1 MKRLCAVLLS
11 LALCCALACPALGET
26 DKDETVYILAD
37 AQGAAR
43 KIIVSDWLKNPQGAD
58 TLPDVSTLENIE
70 NVKGLETFENGLWN
84 AAGKDIYY
92 QGESQAQLPL
102 EMRVS
107 YALDGQEI
115 APEALAGKSG
125 RVTIRFDF
133 TVSQKQAGVS
143 VPFAVVTAALLEN
156 DVFTDVQVT
165 NGQLVNDG
173 ERTLVVGAALPGL
186 QSSLGLT
193 EDQLALPEYVEI
205 SAQAE
210 GFALPVTAALASC
223 EPFALLPVE
232 RLDSVEDL
240 KQAAKKLD
248 DGMARLIDGGT
259 QLYDGLATLET
270 KSGELAQGVSQLNDG
285 LAQLT
290 AQNDTLNSA
299 CDQMFAALLAAA
311 NEQLAAASPD
321 APALTQENYAAVLD
335 QLIAALSPEGVA
347 AAARQQVEQAVR
359 QQEDT
364 IRQAVE
370 AAVREQ
376 AAAQVRQAVEEGV
389 REKALAALDT
399 TPEAYAAALEAGK
412 IPQEQQRQLA
422 AALEQQM
429 ASDAVQALI
438 QQQTDAQMQSQE
450 AVQAVAQNVE
460 AQVQAL
466 VEQQMQSDA
475 VQAQVQA
482 AEAQYQ
488 SALESLTALRAQLES
503 FQAFHDGLAAY
514 TQGAASAAAGA
525 AQINEAMPALTQ
537 GVSQLRSGA
546 MQLKTGLT
554 VLNASGIQRIT
565 GLAGDNLDDL
575 MARVRAIVAAAHDYQ
590 SFSGVA
596 PSAQG
601 AVRFIWRTDA
611 IEAK

>member
-299 CDQMFAALLAAA
+299 CDQVFAALLAAA

-412 IPQEQQRQLA
+412 IPQEQQQQLA

-565 GLAGDNLDDL
+565 GLAGDDL
-575 MARVRAIVAAAHDYQ
+575 EDLVARVRAIVAAAQDYQ

>member
-270 KSGELAQGVSQLNDG
+270 KSGKLAQGVSQLNDG

-299 CDQMFAALLAAA
+299 CDQVFAALLAAA

-412 IPQEQQRQLA
+412 IPQEQQQQLA

-438 QQQTDAQMQSQE
+438 QQQTDTQMQSQK

-565 GLAGDNLDDL
+565 GLAGDDL
-575 MARVRAIVAAAHDYQ
+575 EDLVARVRAIVAAAQDYQ

>member
-58 TLPDVSTLENIE
+58 TLPDISTLENIE

-133 TVSQKQAGVS
+133 TVSQKQDGVS

-173 ERTLVVGAALPGL
+173 DRTLVVGAALPGL

-223 EPFALLPVE
+223 EPFAQLPVE

-299 CDQMFAALLAAA
+299 CDQVFAALLAAA

-370 AAVREQ
+370 AAVREE

-565 GLAGDNLDDL
+565 GLAGDDLDDL
-575 MARVRAIVAAAHDYQ
+575 MARVRAIVAAAQDYQ

>member
-299 CDQMFAALLAAA
+299 CDQVFAALLAAA

-347 AAARQQVEQAVR
+347 AAARQRVEQAVR

-412 IPQEQQRQLA
+412 IPQEQQQQLA

-429 ASDAVQALI
+429 GSDAVQALI

-565 GLAGDNLDDL
+565 GLAGDDL
-575 MARVRAIVAAAHDYQ
+575 EDLVARVRAIVAAAQDYQ

>member
-156 DVFTDVQVT
+156 EVFTDVQVT

-299 CDQMFAALLAAA
+299 CDQVFAALLAAA

-412 IPQEQQRQLA
+412 IPQEQQQQLA

-565 GLAGDNLDDL
+565 GLAGDDLDDL
-575 MARVRAIVAAAHDYQ
+575 VARVRAIVAAAQDYQ

>member
-133 TVSQKQAGVS
+133 TVSQKQAGVF

-299 CDQMFAALLAAA
+299 CDQVFAALLAAA

-412 IPQEQQRQLA
+412 IPQEQQQQLA

-565 GLAGDNLDDL
+565 GLAGDDLDDL
-575 MARVRAIVAAAHDYQ
+575 MARVRAIVAAAQDYQ

>member
-143 VPFAVVTAALLEN
+143 VPFAVVTAALMEN

-165 NGQLVNDG
+165 NGHLVNDG

-223 EPFALLPVE
+223 EPFAQLPVE

-299 CDQMFAALLAAA
+299 CDQVFAALLAAA

-335 QLIAALSPEGVA
+335 QLIAALSPEGVT
-347 AAARQQVEQAVR
+347 AAARQRVEQAVR

-364 IRQAVE
+364 IRQ
-370 AAVREQ
+370 AVREQ

-412 IPQEQQRQLA
+412 IPQEQQQQLA

-488 SALESLTALRAQLES
+488 SALESLTALRGQLES

-565 GLAGDNLDDL
+565 GLAGDDLDDL
-575 MARVRAIVAAAHDYQ
+575 MARVRAIVAAAQDYQ

>member
-299 CDQMFAALLAAA
+299 CDQVFAALLAAA

-347 AAARQQVEQAVR
+347 AAARQRVEQAVR

-412 IPQEQQRQLA
+412 IPQEQQQQLA

-565 GLAGDNLDDL
+565 GLAGDDLDDL
-575 MARVRAIVAAAHDYQ
+575 VARVRAIVAAAQDYQ

>member
-102 EMRVS
+102 DMRVS

-575 MARVRAIVAAAHDYQ
+575 MARVRAIVAAAQDYQ

>member
-299 CDQMFAALLAAA
+299 CDQVFAALLAAA

-412 IPQEQQRQLA
+412 IPQEQQQQLA

-438 QQQTDAQMQSQE
+438 QQQTD
-450 AVQAVAQNVE
+450 AQNVE

-565 GLAGDNLDDL
+565 GLAGDDL
-575 MARVRAIVAAAHDYQ
+575 EDLVARVRAIVAAAQDYQ

-611 IEAK
+611 IETK

>member
-193 EDQLALPEYVEI
+193 KDQLALPEYVEI

-299 CDQMFAALLAAA
+299 CDQVFAALLAAA

-335 QLIAALSPEGVA
+335 QFIAALSPEGVA

-412 IPQEQQRQLA
+412 IPQEQQQQLA

-565 GLAGDNLDDL
+565 GLAGDDLEDL
-575 MARVRAIVAAAHDYQ
+575 MARVRAIVAAAQDYQ

>member
-58 TLPDVSTLENIE
+58 TLPDVSTLESIE

-173 ERTLVVGAALPGL
+173 DRTLVVGAALPGL

-299 CDQMFAALLAAA
+299 CDQVFAALLAAA

-412 IPQEQQRQLA
+412 IPQEQQQQLA

-565 GLAGDNLDDL
+565 GLAGDDLDDL
-575 MARVRAIVAAAHDYQ
+575 MARVRAIVAAAQDYQ

>member
-223 EPFALLPVE
+223 EPFAQLPVE

-299 CDQMFAALLAAA
+299 CDQVFAALLAAA

-347 AAARQQVEQAVR
+347 AAARQRVEQAVR

-364 IRQAVE
+364 IRQ
-370 AAVREQ
+370 AVREQ

-412 IPQEQQRQLA
+412 IPQEQQQQLA

-488 SALESLTALRAQLES
+488 SALESLTALRGQLES

-565 GLAGDNLDDL
+565 GLAGDDLDDL
-575 MARVRAIVAAAHDYQ
+575 MARVRAIVAAAQDYQ

>member
-299 CDQMFAALLAAA
+299 CGQVFAALLAAA

-335 QLIAALSPEGVA
+335 QLIAALSLEGVA

-412 IPQEQQRQLA
+412 IPQEQQQQLA

-565 GLAGDNLDDL
+565 GLAGDDLDDL
-575 MARVRAIVAAAHDYQ
+575 MARVRAIVAAAQDYQ

>member
-173 ERTLVVGAALPGL
+173 DRTLVVGAALPGL

-232 RLDSVEDL
+232 RLDSVEAL

-299 CDQMFAALLAAA
+299 CDQVFAALLAAA

-412 IPQEQQRQLA
+412 IPQEQQQQLA

-565 GLAGDNLDDL
+565 GLAGDDLDDL
-575 MARVRAIVAAAHDYQ
+575 MARVRAIVAAAQDYQ

>member
-156 DVFTDVQVT
+156 DVFTDVQAT

-193 EDQLALPEYVEI
+193 KDQLALPEYVEI

-299 CDQMFAALLAAA
+299 CDQVFAALLAAA

-347 AAARQQVEQAVR
+347 AAARQRVEQAVR

-412 IPQEQQRQLA
+412 IPQEQQQQLA

-565 GLAGDNLDDL
+565 GLAGDDLDDL
-575 MARVRAIVAAAHDYQ
+575 MARVRAIVAAAQDYQ

>member
-299 CDQMFAALLAAA
+299 CDQVFAALLAAA

-347 AAARQQVEQAVR
+347 AAARQRVEQAVR

-412 IPQEQQRQLA
+412 IPQEQQQQLA

-565 GLAGDNLDDL
+565 GLAGDDLDDL
-575 MARVRAIVAAAHDYQ
+575 MARVRAIVAAAQDYQ

>member
-223 EPFALLPVE
+223 EPFAQLPVE

-299 CDQMFAALLAAA
+299 CDQVFAALLAAA

-335 QLIAALSPEGVA
+335 QLIAALSPEGVT
-347 AAARQQVEQAVR
+347 AAARQRVEQAVR

-364 IRQAVE
+364 IRQ
-370 AAVREQ
+370 AVREQ

-412 IPQEQQRQLA
+412 IPQEQQQQLA

-488 SALESLTALRAQLES
+488 SALESLTALRGQLES

-565 GLAGDNLDDL
+565 GLAGDDLDDL
-575 MARVRAIVAAAHDYQ
+575 MARVRAIVAAAQDYQ

>member
-11 LALCCALACPALGET
+11 LALCCAPACPALGET

-58 TLPDVSTLENIE
+58 TLPDVSTLESIE
-70 NVKGLETFENGLWN
+70 NVKGLETLENGLWN

-133 TVSQKQAGVS
+133 TVSQKRDGVS

-156 DVFTDVQVT
+156 DVFTDVQAT

-173 ERTLVVGAALPGL
+173 DRTLVVGAALPGL

-223 EPFALLPVE
+223 EPFAQLPVE
-232 RLDSVEDL
+232 RLDSVEAL
-240 KQAAKKLD
+240 KQAAKRLD
-248 DGMARLIDGGT
+248 DGMARLIGGGT
-259 QLYDGLATLET
+259 QLYDGLAALET

-299 CDQMFAALLAAA
+299 CDQVLAALLAAA

-321 APALTQENYAAVLD
+321 APALTRENYAAVLD
-335 QLIAALSPEGVA
+335 QLIAALSPEGVT
-347 AAARQQVEQAVR
+347 AAARQRVEQAVR

-429 ASDAVQALI
+429 GSDAVQALI

-466 VEQQMQSDA
+466 AEQQMQSDA
-475 VQAQVQA
+475 VRAQVQA
-482 AEAQYQ
+482 AKTQYQ
-488 SALESLTALRAQLES
+488 SALESLTALKAQLES

-575 MARVRAIVAAAHDYQ
+575 VARVRAIVAAAQDYQ

>member
-299 CDQMFAALLAAA
+299 CDQVFAALLAAA

-412 IPQEQQRQLA
+412 IPQEQQQQLA

-565 GLAGDNLDDL
+565 GLAGDDLDDL
-575 MARVRAIVAAAHDYQ
+575 MARVRAIVAAAQDYQ

>member
-240 KQAAKKLD
+240 KQSAKKLD

-299 CDQMFAALLAAA
+299 CDQVFAALLAAA

-412 IPQEQQRQLA
+412 IPQEQQQQLA

-565 GLAGDNLDDL
+565 GLAGDDLEDL
-575 MARVRAIVAAAHDYQ
+575 MARVRAIVAAAQDYQ

>member
-43 KIIVSDWLKNPQGAD
+43 KIIVSDWLKNPLGAD

-223 EPFALLPVE
+223 EPFAQLPVE

-299 CDQMFAALLAAA
+299 CDQVFAALLAAA

-335 QLIAALSPEGVA
+335 QLIAALSPEGVT
-347 AAARQQVEQAVR
+347 AAARQRVEQAVR

-364 IRQAVE
+364 IRQ
-370 AAVREQ
+370 AVREQ

-412 IPQEQQRQLA
+412 IPQEQQQQLA

-488 SALESLTALRAQLES
+488 SALESLTALRGQLES

-565 GLAGDNLDDL
+565 GLAGDDLDDL
-575 MARVRAIVAAAHDYQ
+575 MARVRAIVAAAQDYQ

>member
-37 AQGAAR
+37 AQGTAR

-133 TVSQKQAGVS
+133 TVSQKQDGVS

-173 ERTLVVGAALPGL
+173 DRTLVVGAALPGL

-299 CDQMFAALLAAA
+299 CDQVFAALLAAA

-347 AAARQQVEQAVR
+347 AAVRQQVEQAVR

-412 IPQEQQRQLA
+412 IPQEQQQQLA

-565 GLAGDNLDDL
+565 GLAGDDLDDL
-575 MARVRAIVAAAHDYQ
+575 MARVRAIVAAAQDYQ

>member
-133 TVSQKQAGVS
+133 TVSQKQDGVS

-299 CDQMFAALLAAA
+299 CDQVFAALLAAA

-347 AAARQQVEQAVR
+347 AAARQRVEQAVR

-412 IPQEQQRQLA
+412 IPQEQQQQLA

-429 ASDAVQALI
+429 GSDAVQALI

-565 GLAGDNLDDL
+565 GLAGDDL
-575 MARVRAIVAAAHDYQ
+575 EDLVARVRAIVAAAQDYQ

>member
-11 LALCCALACPALGET
+11 LALCCAPACPALGET

-58 TLPDVSTLENIE
+58 TLPDVSTLESIE

-156 DVFTDVQVT
+156 DVFTDVQAT

-299 CDQMFAALLAAA
+299 CDQVFAALLAAA

-565 GLAGDNLDDL
+565 GLAGDDLDEL
-575 MARVRAIVAAAHDYQ
+575 MARVRAIVAAAQDYQ

>member
-299 CDQMFAALLAAA
+299 CDQVFAALLAAA

-376 AAAQVRQAVEEGV
+376 AAAQVRQAVEEGA

-412 IPQEQQRQLA
+412 IPQEQQQQLA

-429 ASDAVQALI
+429 GSDAVQALI

-466 VEQQMQSDA
+466 VEQQMQADA

-565 GLAGDNLDDL
+565 GLAGDDLDDL
-575 MARVRAIVAAAHDYQ
+575 MARVRAIVAAAQDYQ

>member
-143 VPFAVVTAALLEN
+143 VPFAVVTAALMEN

-223 EPFALLPVE
+223 EPFAQLPVE

-299 CDQMFAALLAAA
+299 CDQVFAALLAAA

-335 QLIAALSPEGVA
+335 QLIAALSPEGVT
-347 AAARQQVEQAVR
+347 AAARQRVEQAVR

-364 IRQAVE
+364 IRQ
-370 AAVREQ
+370 AVREQ

-412 IPQEQQRQLA
+412 IPQEQQQQLA

-488 SALESLTALRAQLES
+488 SALESLTALRGQLES

-565 GLAGDNLDDL
+565 GLAGDDLDDL
-575 MARVRAIVAAAHDYQ
+575 MARVRAIVAAAQDYQ

>member
-299 CDQMFAALLAAA
+299 CDQVFAALLAAA

-412 IPQEQQRQLA
+412 IPQEQQQQLA

-565 GLAGDNLDDL
+565 GLAGDDLDDL
-575 MARVRAIVAAAHDYQ
+575 VARVRAIVAAAQDYQ

>member
-58 TLPDVSTLENIE
+58 TLPDISTLENIE

-133 TVSQKQAGVS
+133 TVSQKQDGVS

-173 ERTLVVGAALPGL
+173 DRTLVVGAALPGL

-223 EPFALLPVE
+223 EPFAQLPVE

-299 CDQMFAALLAAA
+299 CDQVFAALLAAA

-370 AAVREQ
+370 AAVREE

-412 IPQEQQRQLA
+412 IPQEQQQQLA

-503 FQAFHDGLAAY
+503 FQAFHDGLEAY

-565 GLAGDNLDDL
+565 GLAGDDLDDL
-575 MARVRAIVAAAHDYQ
+575 MARVRAIVAAAQDYQ

>member
-133 TVSQKQAGVS
+133 TVSQKQDGVS

-223 EPFALLPVE
+223 EPFAQLPVE

-299 CDQMFAALLAAA
+299 CDQVFAALLAAA

-335 QLIAALSPEGVA
+335 QLIAALSPEGVT

-376 AAAQVRQAVEEGV
+376 TAVQVRQAVEEGV

-399 TPEAYAAALEAGK
+399 TPEAYTAALEAGK
-412 IPQEQQRQLA
+412 IPQEQQQQLA

-429 ASDAVQALI
+429 GSDAVQALI

-565 GLAGDNLDDL
+565 GLAGDDLDDL
-575 MARVRAIVAAAHDYQ
+575 VARVRAIVAAAQDYQ

>member
-133 TVSQKQAGVS
+133 TVSQKQDGVS

-223 EPFALLPVE
+223 EPFAQLPVE
-232 RLDSVEDL
+232 RLDSVEAL

-299 CDQMFAALLAAA
+299 CDQVFAALLAAA

-370 AAVREQ
+370 AAVREE

-412 IPQEQQRQLA
+412 IPQEQQQQLA

-429 ASDAVQALI
+429 GSDAVQALI

-488 SALESLTALRAQLES
+488 SPLESLTALRAQLES

-565 GLAGDNLDDL
+565 GLAGDDLDDL
-575 MARVRAIVAAAHDYQ
+575 MARVRAIVAAAQDYQ

>member
-299 CDQMFAALLAAA
+299 CDQVFAALLAAA

-412 IPQEQQRQLA
+412 IPQEQQQLA

-537 GVSQLRSGA
+537 GVSQLRFGA

-565 GLAGDNLDDL
+565 GLAGDDLDDL
-575 MARVRAIVAAAHDYQ
+575 VARVRAIVAAAQDYQ

>member
-143 VPFAVVTAALLEN
+143 VPFAVVIAALLEN

-299 CDQMFAALLAAA
+299 CDQVFAALLAAA

-412 IPQEQQRQLA
+412 IPQEQQQQLA

-488 SALESLTALRAQLES
+488 SALESLTALRGQLES

-565 GLAGDNLDDL
+565 GLAGDDLDDL
-575 MARVRAIVAAAHDYQ
+575 MARVRAIVAAAQDYQ

>member
-223 EPFALLPVE
+223 EPFAQLPVE

-299 CDQMFAALLAAA
+299 CDQVFAALLAAA

-399 TPEAYAAALEAGK
+399 TPEAYATALEAGK
-412 IPQEQQRQLA
+412 IPQEQQQQLA

-488 SALESLTALRAQLES
+488 SALESLTALRGQLES

-565 GLAGDNLDDL
+565 GLAGDDLDDL
-575 MARVRAIVAAAHDYQ
+575 MARVRAIVAAAQDYQ

>member
-133 TVSQKQAGVS
+133 TVSQKQAGVF

-299 CDQMFAALLAAA
+299 CDQVFAALLAAA

-376 AAAQVRQAVEEGV
+376 TAAQVRQAVEEGV

-412 IPQEQQRQLA
+412 IPQEQQQQLA

-460 AQVQAL
+460 AQLQAL

-565 GLAGDNLDDL
+565 GLAGDDLDDL
-575 MARVRAIVAAAHDYQ
+575 MARVRAIVAAAQDYQ

>member
-270 KSGELAQGVSQLNDG
+270 KSGKLAQGVSQLNDG

-299 CDQMFAALLAAA
+299 CDQVFAALLAAA

-412 IPQEQQRQLA
+412 IPQEQQQQLA

-438 QQQTDAQMQSQE
+438 QQQTDTQMQSQE

-565 GLAGDNLDDL
+565 GLAGDDL
-575 MARVRAIVAAAHDYQ
+575 EDLVARVRAIVAAAQDYQ

>member
-1 MKRLCAVLLS
+1 MEKLPDAVLEVL
-11 LALCCALACPALGET
+11 ET
-26 DKDETVYILAD
+26 LEQAG
-37 AQGAAR
+37 GAAYIADLAQSHVSAANAEYYAKLVR
-43 KIIVSDWLKNPQGAD
+43 DKSIQRGLIEAGAKIVSTGFD
-58 TLPDVSTLENIE
+58 TS
-70 NVKGLETFENGLWN
+70 
-84 AAGKDIYY
+84 KD
-92 QGESQAQLPL
+92 
-102 EMRVS
+102 
-107 YALDGQEI
+107 
-115 APEALAGKSG
+115 LAGLIDEAEQSVMAVSSRTSSG
-125 RVTIRFDF
+125 GFRPV
-133 TVSQKQAGVS
+133 QALVGDV
-143 VPFAVVTAALLEN
+143 VDAVLK
-156 DVFTDVQVT
+156 
-165 NGQLVNDG
+165 
-173 ERTLVVGAALPGL
+173 P
-186 QSSLGLT
+186 
-193 EDQLALPEYVEI
+193 
-205 SAQAE
+205 AE
-210 GFALPVTAALASC
+210 GGIT
-223 EPFALLPVE
+223 
-232 RLDSVEDL
+232 
-240 KQAAKKLD
+240 
-248 DGMARLIDGGT
+248 
-259 QLYDGLATLET
+259 GLAT
-270 KSGELAQGVSQLNDG
+270 GYPELDAITRG
-285 LAQLT
+285 LQPSDLII
-290 AQNDTLNSA
+290 
-299 CDQMFAALLAAA
+299 
-311 NEQLAAASPD
+311 
-321 APALTQENYAAVLD
+321 
-335 QLIAALSPEGVA
+335 IAARPAMGK
-347 AAARQQVEQAVR
+347 
-359 QQEDT
+359 T
-364 IRQAVE
+364 
-370 AAVREQ
+370 
-376 AAAQVRQAVEEGV
+376 
-389 REKALAALDT
+389 ALALNLAMR
-399 TPEAYAAALEAGK
+399 AAISEGAPVGIFSLEMSEHQLVQRMISLWGK
-412 IPQEQQRQLA
+412 IPQEQQQQLA

-565 GLAGDNLDDL
+565 GLAGDDLDDL
-575 MARVRAIVAAAHDYQ
+575 VARVRAIVAAAQDYQ

>member
-299 CDQMFAALLAAA
+299 CDQVFAALLAAA

-347 AAARQQVEQAVR
+347 AAARQRVEQAVR

-412 IPQEQQRQLA
+412 IPQEQQQQLA

-565 GLAGDNLDDL
+565 GLAGDDL
-575 MARVRAIVAAAHDYQ
+575 EDLVARVRAIVAAAQDYQ